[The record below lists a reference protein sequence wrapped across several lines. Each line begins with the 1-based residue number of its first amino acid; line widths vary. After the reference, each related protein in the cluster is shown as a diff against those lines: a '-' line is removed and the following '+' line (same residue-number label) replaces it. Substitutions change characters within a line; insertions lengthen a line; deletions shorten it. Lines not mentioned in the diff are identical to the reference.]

1 MTIVYHGTSKQNLLS
16 IQEEGVT
23 FPSYWGTLDEA
34 KDYADSY
41 GSDGVIISVDL
52 SDYSFEANLQ
62 LQDAYEDD
70 NENEYEDKL
79 QVDDLDESLDRFGS
93 VVCMETV
100 FQFNVL

>member
-62 LQDAYEDD
+62 LQDAYEDED
-70 NENEYEDKL
+70 ENEDKL

>member
-70 NENEYEDKL
+70 DNEYEYKL
-79 QVDDLDESLDRFGS
+79 DVDDLDESLDRFGS